1 MNIYT
6 MNIVNVEKKLVDK
19 LIYECTEPIEEVK
32 LAKITPENENKN
44 KYSSCRVYIELMIVV
59 LTIFTGI
66 NIYFVLLQIG
76 FWLRITF
83 QRFGECN
90 SIEWTYK

>member
-1 MNIYT
+1 

-32 LAKITPENENKN
+32 FAKITPENENKN

-66 NIYFVLLQIG
+66 TIYFVLLQIG
-76 FWLRITF
+76 F
-83 QRFGECN
+83 
-90 SIEWTYK
+90 